1 MNSPIGRKKRTEK
14 MLQEMGIPINK
25 HLHTLESAYSL
36 RLKKIEDVIDRII
49 AITIVSA
56 KGSGAPDE
64 TISEFI
70 DTYNAYDLFTPDE
83 KEFIESEDPD
93 QDEYNTYS
101 WKIECNSALLWAINL
116 VPDLPFPHTLSDVE
130 TLYNLVLNSSRDEL
144 LEGASYR
151 DKNEI
156 LDALDMLYRL
166 HWAIVETR
174 LKNEELP
181 IEISPGVVYERRY
194 ALNWMVDLMD
204 EEWDNISM
212 NTI

>member
-14 MLQEMGIPINK
+14 KLKELGIPINQ
-25 HLHTLESAYSL
+25 HLHTLEIESNL
-36 RLKKIEDVIDRII
+36 RFKEIEEVINRII
-49 AITIVSA
+49 ANTIVSA

-64 TISEFI
+64 IIEEYI
-70 DTYNAYDLFTPDE
+70 EKYQAMELFSPEE
-83 KEFIESEDPD
+83 KEFIENEDPD
-93 QDEYNTYS
+93 QDEYSTYS

-116 VPDLPFPHTLSDVE
+116 VPDLPFPHTLSDVD
-130 TLYNLVLNSSRDEL
+130 TLYNLVLNSTRDEL
-144 LEGASYR
+144 LKRASYR
-151 DKNEI
+151 DTNEI

-174 LKNEELP
+174 LKNEDLP

-194 ALNWMVDLMD
+194 ALNWIVNLMD

>member
-14 MLQEMGIPINK
+14 LLKEMGIPINT
-25 HLHTLESAYSL
+25 HLHTLESENSL
-36 RLKKIEDVIDRII
+36 HFKDIEQVIDRII

-64 TISEFI
+64 TIDEFLES
-70 DTYNAYDLFTPDE
+70 YNAKELFSPEE
-83 KEFIESEDPD
+83 KEFIENEEPD

-116 VPDLPFPHTLSDVE
+116 IPDLPFPHTLSDVE
-130 TLYNLVLNSSRDEL
+130 TLYDLVLHSTKEEL
-144 LEGASYR
+144 LERASYR

-156 LDALDMLYRL
+156 LDALDLLYRL
-166 HWAIVETR
+166 HWAIAETR
-174 LKNEELP
+174 MNNEEFP

-194 ALNWMVDLMD
+194 ALNWMINILD
-204 EEWDNISM
+204 EEWDDISM
-212 NTI
+212 DTI

>member
-14 MLQEMGIPINK
+14 KLKELGIPINQ
-25 HLHTLESAYSL
+25 HLHTLEGAYSL
-36 RLKKIEDVIDRII
+36 RLKKIEEVIDRII
-49 AITIVSA
+49 ALTIVSA

-64 TISEFI
+64 TINEFI
-70 DTYNAYDLFTPDE
+70 ETYNAYDLFTPDE

-116 VPDLPFPHTLSDVE
+116 IPDLPFPHTLSDVE

-174 LKNEELP
+174 LKNESLP

-194 ALNWMVDLMD
+194 ALNWMVNLLD